1 MRIVYCVPLVVLMVV
16 GGSGVAAGQALSA
29 IPPAELALQAA
40 PVISPPGPEYA
51 GAARAFQGI
60 PGVERVPNGRL
71 WATWYGGGPD
81 EGPENYVMLATSGDD
96 GGTWSGVT
104 LVIDPPG
111 MVRAFDPCL
120 WHDPL
125 GKLWLF
131 WAQGVTLWDGRAGVW
146 AIVTGDSGNAK
157 PAWSEPRRICDGI
170 MMNKPTVLRSGTW
183 LLPAAIW
190 AMPSIRVPEPQYVID
205 NTRATG
211 SWVVASTDQGQTFTP
226 LGRSDVQGRQCD
238 EHMIVERRDGT
249 LWMLVRTGYG
259 IGESF
264 SEDGGKTWTA
274 GRPSETV
281 KHIDSAARFFIRRLA
296 SGRLLL
302 VKHAPPGNHGRSHLT
317 AYLSDDDG
325 KTWQGG
331 LLLDERAG
339 VSYPDGVEAPDGT
352 IYIIYDYSRRAERE
366 ILLATFTEED
376 VMQRKCVSAK
386 ARLRLLVNK
395 AGK

>member
-16 GGSGVAAGQALSA
+16 GGSGVAAGQDLSA
-29 IPPAELALQAA
+29 IPPAELALQA
-40 PVISPPGPEYA
+40 PQVISPPGPEYA
-51 GAARAFQGI
+51 DAARAFQGI
-60 PGVERVPNGRL
+60 PGVERAPNGRL

-111 MVRAFDPCL
+111 MVRAFDPCI
-120 WHDPL
+120 WHDPQ

-146 AIVTGDSGNAK
+146 AIVAGDSGNAH
-157 PAWSEPRRICDGI
+157 PVWSEPRRICDGI
-170 MMNKPTVLRSGTW
+170 MMNKPTVLRSGVW

-190 AMPSIRVPEPQYVID
+190 AMPSIRVPDPQYVID
-205 NTRATG
+205 NTRTTG

-238 EHMIVERRDGT
+238 EHMIVERGDGT

-259 IGESF
+259 IGESL

-274 GRPSETV
+274 GRPAETV

-366 ILLATFTEED
+366 ILLATFAEED
-376 VMQRKCVSAK
+376 VMQGKCVSGK
-386 ARLRLLVNK
+386 ARLRALVNK

>member
-1 MRIVYCVPLVVLMVV
+1 M
-16 GGSGVAAGQALSA
+16 G
-29 IPPAELALQAA
+29 
-40 PVISPPGPEYA
+40 
-51 GAARAFQGI
+51 
-60 PGVERVPNGRL
+60 
-71 WATWYGGGPD
+71 
-81 EGPENYVMLATSGDD
+81 
-96 GGTWSGVT
+96 
-104 LVIDPPG
+104 
-111 MVRAFDPCL
+111 
-120 WHDPL
+120 
-125 GKLWLF
+125 
-131 WAQGVTLWDGRAGVW
+131 
-146 AIVTGDSGNAK
+146 
-157 PAWSEPRRICDGI
+157 DGI
-170 MMNKPTVLRSGTW
+170 MMNKPTVLRSEVW
-183 LLPAAIW
+183 LLPATIW